1 MSPNKRTLLTFVS
14 FILVLVTIACSCGSL
29 TPTSGSAT
37 SVPSG
42 GVATSTPSSGGATS
56 EAIPG
61 MEGSWEDMK
70 TYDTYAI
77 VWINGNYQ
85 IYDGINADATS
96 YTATDVKWSNGS
108 LTWTYS
114 TPGGPEITFT
124 TVTLSGDTLLTKWS
138 STDGT
143 SGNKTLTRVQG
154 TP

>member
-1 MSPNKRTLLTFVS
+1 
-14 FILVLVTIACSCGSL
+14 
-29 TPTSGSAT
+29 
-37 SVPSG
+37 
-42 GVATSTPSSGGATS
+42 
-56 EAIPG
+56 

-108 LTWTYS
+108 LSWTYS